1 MTVLN
6 WEFIQQ
12 YLPLY
17 EKAAWL
23 TLRLGV
29 MGILLSI
36 AVGLACAVIQYEKIP
51 VLRRVVAVY
60 IEISRNTPLLIQLF
74 FLYYGLPKI
83 GIRTSPA
90 MCGVAGLAFL
100 GGSYMAEAFRSGLEA
115 VEPIQRESAFSLGMT
130 RTQAMAYVVLP
141 QAVKNILPAL
151 CNEFISTV
159 KGTSLASV
167 FFVGELMT
175 SFKTVQSA
183 TFLALQSLTIVGI
196 IYFLLNFI
204 LSRLLRVIER
214 RLTVSD

>member
-51 VLRRVVAVY
+51 VLRRVAAVY

-141 QAVKNILPAL
+141 QAVSISVPAFQRRQPDGPDVHRQGPDRHVRQDHREPVSAGGVLSHHPAARVGGGDLDREGGAL
-151 CNEFISTV
+151 CRIWVLKSC
-159 KGTSLASV
+159 
-167 FFVGELMT
+167 
-175 SFKTVQSA
+175 
-183 TFLALQSLTIVGI
+183 
-196 IYFLLNFI
+196 
-204 LSRLLRVIER
+204 
-214 RLTVSD
+214 

>member
-1 MTVLN
+1 MTILN

-130 RTQAMAYVVLP
+130 RTQAMALSLIHIEMCIRDRCGAAGLAHLCLHGGGGIFPHP
-141 QAVKNILPAL
+141 QLSKICAAAAAVCGA
-151 CNEFISTV
+151 V
-159 KGTSLASV
+159 
-167 FFVGELMT
+167 
-175 SFKTVQSA
+175 
-183 TFLALQSLTIVGI
+183 
-196 IYFLLNFI
+196 
-204 LSRLLRVIER
+204 
-214 RLTVSD
+214 

>member
-51 VLRRVVAVY
+51 VLRRVAAVY

-100 GGSYMAEAFRSGLEA
+100 GGS
-115 VEPIQRESAFSLGMT
+115 
-130 RTQAMAYVVLP
+130 
-141 QAVKNILPAL
+141 
-151 CNEFISTV
+151 
-159 KGTSLASV
+159 
-167 FFVGELMT
+167 
-175 SFKTVQSA
+175 
-183 TFLALQSLTIVGI
+183 
-196 IYFLLNFI
+196 
-204 LSRLLRVIER
+204 
-214 RLTVSD
+214 